1 MKIAIIGAGISG
13 LACALECEKLGVI
26 PDIYERDY
34 SVGWPWLSIN
44 FWASINLR
52 NMGDPIDHM
61 NKNYDID
68 IIPLNKCKTIILKSP
83 GQEVKV
89 QGKLGYFIAR
99 GKGDESKK
107 INCSGS

>member
-1 MKIAIIGAGISG
+1 M
-13 LACALECEKLGVI
+13 ACALECEKLGVI